1 MEPRLCTLLA
11 VTVLW
16 HDCVCSR
23 ASSQRS
29 RRILYLRPVHFPII
43 QMGDV
48 TALSFDRERYV
59 ALLAKLIGEAKH
71 LQNNP
76 PDYIPKEDRGE
87 SLLDR

>member
-1 MEPRLCTLLA
+1 
-11 VTVLW
+11 
-16 HDCVCSR
+16 
-23 ASSQRS
+23 
-29 RRILYLRPVHFPII
+29 
-43 QMGDV
+43 MGDV